1 MLAKSARIAGAVS
14 ALDAPWASFAG
25 VTFYPS
31 PFEDE
36 RLSSPLTSG
45 LRNHPLPDGNKR
57 AALVSMLEHLHREG
71 FPWPYRAH
79 DDELAEVFELL
90 AAGRLTEQ
98 RLQTWIAAQYRE
110 S

>member
-31 PFEDE
+31 PFE
-36 RLSSPLTSG
+36 RAAVLAAHLV
-45 LRNHPLPDGNKR
+45 RNHPLPDGNKR